1 MPSLLSLQGVLYS
14 QSLLACFVPLP
25 PLPFG
30 LSGVMHGIVIVS
42 VEVGRGGGRERSQGS
57 VDALSAGGFNG
68 SGLGSVVF
76 FPPPSFPLKP
86 GRERVSP
93 GLRTSTDALE
103 PTGGHRARA
112 RTSVHENQ
120 SEVCGALGELALST
134 WEIAGLVVFTS
145 GARHR
150 ALGSCGV
157 RFGRGR
163 SLALTGLL

>member
-1 MPSLLSLQGVLYS
+1 MVGETEVKALLMLSLQGAS
-14 QSLLACFVPLP
+14 MDRDW
-25 PLPFG
+25 
-30 LSGVMHGIVIVS
+30 GVW
-42 VEVGRGGGRERSQGS
+42 
-57 VDALSAGGFNG
+57 
-68 SGLGSVVF
+68 
-76 FPPPSFPLKP
+76 FPPPFPLKP

-163 SLALTGLL
+163 SLALTGLF

>member
-25 PLPFG
+25 HLPFG
-30 LSGVMHGIVIVS
+30 LSGVMHGIVIVVS

-57 VDALSAGGFNG
+57 VDALSTGGFNG
-68 SGLGSVVF
+68 SGLGSVV
-76 FPPPSFPLKP
+76 PPPPFPLKP
-86 GRERVSP
+86 GCERVSP

-134 WEIAGLVVFTS
+134 WEIAGLVVFTL